1 MGTLLP
7 TAGSDQFQ
15 DFIFND
21 RAIPEDKVNAL
32 IALTGCIDPKM
43 YYANKDNNTQ
53 QRFCETQKSN
63 NNTILNKESIA
74 TLAPKTWL
82 NDVIIHSWLSW

>member
-32 IALTGCIDPKM
+32 IALTGFIDPKI
-43 YYANKDNNTQ
+43 YYANKD
-53 QRFCETQKSN
+53 
-63 NNTILNKESIA
+63 KESIA
-74 TLAPKTWL
+74 TLAPNTWL